1 VAIMDNLDIKI
12 LKLLQQNSRVT
23 ASEIS
28 NKINLSVPAVGD
40 RLKKLD
46 ASGIIDKYTIIL
58 NAKKMNKH
66 LMIIMFV
73 SLESPKFTDPF
84 INIVQLDD
92 EIVECHYLA
101 GDFDYALK
109 IITESTKSLER
120 ILNKIKNIPGV
131 QKTKTNVSLSTIKN
145 VHSIILHEIIE

>member
-1 VAIMDNLDIKI
+1 MDNLDIKI
-12 LKLLQQNSRVT
+12 LKLLQQNARIT

-28 NKINLSVPAVGD
+28 SKINLSVPAVGD

-46 ASGIIDKYTIIL
+46 ASGIIEKYTVIL

-73 SLESPKFTDPF
+73 SLENPKFTDPF
-84 INIVQLDD
+84 INIIQLDD
-92 EIVECHYLA
+92 EIVECHYIA

-109 IITESTKSLER
+109 IITESTESLER
-120 ILNKIKNIPGV
+120 LLNKIKNIPGV

-145 VHSIILHEIIE
+145 IHSIIPSEIIE

>member
-1 VAIMDNLDIKI
+1 MDNIDIKI

-28 NKINLSVPAVGD
+28 ARINLSVPAVGD

-46 ASGIIDKYTIIL
+46 NAGIIEKYTIIL
-58 NAKKMNKH
+58 NAKKFNKD

-73 SLESPKFTDPF
+73 SLESPKFTDLF
-84 INIVQLDD
+84 INTIQVDN

-101 GDFDYALK
+101 GDYDYVLK
-109 IITESTKSLER
+109 IITESTESLEK

-131 QKTKTNVSLSTIKN
+131 QKTKTTVSLSTIKN
-145 VHSIILHEIIE
+145 NYSIIPSEINN

>member
-1 VAIMDNLDIKI
+1 MDNLDIKI

-28 NKINLSVPAVGD
+28 NRINLSVPAVGD

-46 ASGIIDKYTIIL
+46 ASGIIEKYTVIL

-66 LMIIMFV
+66 LMIIMFI

-92 EIVECHYLA
+92 EIVECHYIA
-101 GDFDYALK
+101 GDYDYALK
-109 IITESTKSLER
+109 IITESTASLER
-120 ILNKIKNIPGV
+120 LLNKIKNIPGV

-145 VHSIILHEIIE
+145 NYSIIPNENID

>member
-1 VAIMDNLDIKI
+1 MDNIDIKI
-12 LKLLQQNSRVT
+12 LKLLQQNARVT

-28 NKINLSVPAVGD
+28 TRINLSVPAVGD

-46 ASGIIDKYTIIL
+46 NAGIIEKYTIIL
-58 NAKKMNKH
+58 NAKKFNKD

-73 SLESPKFTDPF
+73 SLESPKFTDLF
-84 INIVQLDD
+84 INTIQVDN

-101 GDFDYALK
+101 GDYDYVLK
-109 IITESTKSLER
+109 IITESTESLEK

-131 QKTKTNVSLSTIKN
+131 QKTKTTVSLSTIKN
-145 VHSIILHEIIE
+145 NYSIIPSEINN

>member
-1 VAIMDNLDIKI
+1 MDNLDIKI
-12 LKLLQQNSRVT
+12 LKLLQQNARMT

-46 ASGIIDKYTIIL
+46 ASGIIEKYTVIL

-73 SLESPKFTDPF
+73 SLENPKFTDPF
-84 INIVQLDD
+84 INIIQLDN
-92 EIVECHYLA
+92 EIVECHYIA

-109 IITESTKSLER
+109 IITESTESLER
-120 ILNKIKNIPGV
+120 LLNKIKNIPGV

-145 VHSIILHEIIE
+145 IHSIIPSEIIE

>member
-1 VAIMDNLDIKI
+1 MDNIDVKI

-28 NKINLSVPAVGD
+28 TRINLSVPAVGD

-46 ASGIIDKYTIIL
+46 NAGIIEKYTIIL
-58 NAKKMNKH
+58 NAKKLNKD

-73 SLESPKFTDPF
+73 SLESPKFTDLF
-84 INIVQLDD
+84 IDTIQVDN

-101 GDFDYALK
+101 GDYDYVLK
-109 IITESTKSLER
+109 IITQSTESLEK

-131 QKTKTNVSLSTIKN
+131 QKTKTTVSLSTIKN
-145 VHSIILHEIIE
+145 NYSIIPSEINN

>member
-1 VAIMDNLDIKI
+1 MDNLDIKI
-12 LKLLQQNSRVT
+12 LKLLQQNSRIT

-28 NKINLSVPAVGD
+28 SKINLSVPAVGD

-46 ASGIIDKYTIIL
+46 ASGIIEKYTVIL

-73 SLESPKFTDPF
+73 SLECPKFTDGF
-84 INIVQLDD
+84 IDIIQQDD

-109 IITESTKSLER
+109 IITDTTESLER

-145 VHSIILHEIIE
+145 IHSIIPSEIIE

>member
-1 VAIMDNLDIKI
+1 MDNIDIKI
-12 LKLLQQNSRVT
+12 IKLLQQNSRVT
-23 ASEIS
+23 ASEIGS
-28 NKINLSVPAVGD
+28 KINLSVPAVGD

-46 ASGIIDKYTIIL
+46 ASGIIEKYTIIL

-101 GDFDYALK
+101 GDFDYDLK
-109 IITESTKSLER
+109 IITESTGSLER
-120 ILNKIKNIPGV
+120 LLNKIKNIPGV

-145 VHSIILHEIIE
+145 VHSIIPSEIIE

>member
-1 VAIMDNLDIKI
+1 MDNIDIKI
-12 LKLLQQNSRVT
+12 IKLLQQNSRVT

-28 NKINLSVPAVGD
+28 SKINLSVPAVGD

-46 ASGIIDKYTIIL
+46 ASGIIEKYTIIL

-73 SLESPKFTDPF
+73 SLESPKFTEPF

-109 IITESTKSLER
+109 IITESTGSLER
-120 ILNKIKNIPGV
+120 LLNKIKNIPGV

-145 VHSIILHEIIE
+145 LHSIIPSEIIE

>member
-1 VAIMDNLDIKI
+1 MDNIDIKI
-12 LKLLQQNSRVT
+12 IKLLQQNSRVT
-23 ASEIS
+23 ASEIGS
-28 NKINLSVPAVGD
+28 KINLSVPAVGD

-46 ASGIIDKYTIIL
+46 ASGIIEKYTIIL

-73 SLESPKFTDPF
+73 SLESPKYTEPF

-145 VHSIILHEIIE
+145 IHSIIPSEIVE

>member
-1 VAIMDNLDIKI
+1 MDNIDIKI

-28 NKINLSVPAVGD
+28 TRINLSVPAVGD

-46 ASGIIDKYTIIL
+46 NAGIIEKYTIIL
-58 NAKKMNKH
+58 NAKKLNKD

-73 SLESPKFTDPF
+73 SLETPKFTDLF
-84 INIVQLDD
+84 INTIQVDN

-101 GDFDYALK
+101 GDYDYVLK
-109 IITESTKSLER
+109 IITESTVSLEK

-131 QKTKTNVSLSTIKN
+131 QKTKTTVALSTIKN
-145 VHSIILHEIIE
+145 NYSIIPSEINN

>member
-1 VAIMDNLDIKI
+1 MDNLDIKI

-28 NKINLSVPAVGD
+28 SKINLSVPAVGD

-46 ASGIIDKYTIIL
+46 ASGIIEKYTVIL

-66 LMIIMFV
+66 LMIIMFI

-101 GDFDYALK
+101 GDYDYALK
-109 IITESTKSLER
+109 IITESTASLER
-120 ILNKIKNIPGV
+120 LLNKIKNIPGV

-145 VHSIILHEIIE
+145 NYSIIPSENID

>member
-1 VAIMDNLDIKI
+1 MDNLDIKI

-28 NKINLSVPAVGD
+28 SKINLSVPAVGD

-73 SLESPKFTDPF
+73 SLESPKFTEPF

-145 VHSIILHEIIE
+145 VHSIILNEIIE

>member
-1 VAIMDNLDIKI
+1 MDNIDIKI
-12 LKLLQQNSRVT
+12 LKLLQQNARVT

-28 NKINLSVPAVGD
+28 TRINLSVPAVGD

-46 ASGIIDKYTIIL
+46 NAGIIEKYTIIL
-58 NAKKMNKH
+58 NAKKLNKD

-73 SLESPKFTDPF
+73 SLESPKFTDLF
-84 INIVQLDD
+84 INTIQVDN

-101 GDFDYALK
+101 GDYDYVLK
-109 IITESTKSLER
+109 IITESTESLEK

-131 QKTKTNVSLSTIKN
+131 QKTKTTVSLSTIKN
-145 VHSIILHEIIE
+145 NYSIIPSEINN

>member
-1 VAIMDNLDIKI
+1 MDNLDIKI
-12 LKLLQQNSRVT
+12 LKILQQNSRVT

-28 NKINLSVPAVGD
+28 NRINLSIPAVGD

-46 ASGIIDKYTIIL
+46 ASGIIEKYTVIL
-58 NAKKMNKH
+58 SAKKLNKH

-84 INIVQLDD
+84 INVIQVDD

-101 GDFDYALK
+101 GDFDYVLK
-109 IITESTKSLER
+109 IITESTESLER
-120 ILNKIKNIPGV
+120 LLNKIKNIPGV

-145 VHSIILHEIIE
+145 NHSIIPNQIIN

>member
-1 VAIMDNLDIKI
+1 MDNLDIKI

-28 NKINLSVPAVGD
+28 NRINLSVPAVGD

-46 ASGIIDKYTIIL
+46 VSGIIEKYTVIL
-58 NAKKMNKH
+58 SAKKMNKN

-73 SLESPKFTDPF
+73 SLESPKYTDPF
-84 INIVQLDD
+84 INVIQIDD

-101 GDFDYALK
+101 GDFDYVLK
-109 IITESTKSLER
+109 IITESTESLER
-120 ILNKIKNIPGV
+120 LLNKIKNIPGV

-145 VHSIILHEIIE
+145 NHSIIPSEIID

>member
-1 VAIMDNLDIKI
+1 MDNLDIKI
-12 LKLLQQNSRVT
+12 LKLLQQNSRIT

-28 NKINLSVPAVGD
+28 SKINLSVPAVGD

-46 ASGIIDKYTIIL
+46 ASGIIEKYTVIL
-58 NAKKMNKH
+58 NAKKMNKN

-73 SLESPKFTDPF
+73 SLECPKYTDPF
-84 INIVQLDD
+84 INIIQLDD

-109 IITESTKSLER
+109 IITESTESLER

-145 VHSIILHEIIE
+145 IHSIIPTEIDE

>member
-1 VAIMDNLDIKI
+1 MDNIDIKI

-28 NKINLSVPAVGD
+28 TRINLSIPAVGD

-46 ASGIIDKYTIIL
+46 NAGIIEKYTIIL
-58 NAKKMNKH
+58 SAKKFNKD

-73 SLESPKFTDPF
+73 SLESPKFTDLF
-84 INIVQLDD
+84 INTIQVDN

-101 GDFDYALK
+101 GDYDYVLK
-109 IITESTKSLER
+109 IITGSTESLEK

-131 QKTKTNVSLSTIKN
+131 QKTKTTVSLSTIKN
-145 VHSIILHEIIE
+145 NYSIIPSEIIN

>member
-1 VAIMDNLDIKI
+1 MDNIDIKI

-28 NKINLSVPAVGD
+28 TRINLSVPAVGD

-46 ASGIIDKYTIIL
+46 NAGIIEKYTIIL
-58 NAKKMNKH
+58 SAKKFNKD

-73 SLESPKFTDPF
+73 SLESPKFTDLF
-84 INIVQLDD
+84 VNTIQVDN

-101 GDFDYALK
+101 GDYDYVLK
-109 IITESTKSLER
+109 IITESTESLEK

-131 QKTKTNVSLSTIKN
+131 QKTKTTVSLSTIKN
-145 VHSIILHEIIE
+145 NYSIIPSEINN

>member
-1 VAIMDNLDIKI
+1 MDNIDIKI

-28 NKINLSVPAVGD
+28 TRINLSVPAVGD

-46 ASGIIDKYTIIL
+46 ATGIIEKYTIIL
-58 NAKKMNKH
+58 SAKKFNKR

-73 SLESPKFTDPF
+73 SLESPKFTDVF
-84 INIVQLDD
+84 INTIQVDD

-101 GDFDYALK
+101 GDFDYVLK
-109 IITESTKSLER
+109 IITESTESLEK

-145 VHSIILHEIIE
+145 NYSVTPSEIIY

>member
-1 VAIMDNLDIKI
+1 MDNLDIKI
-12 LKLLQQNSRVT
+12 LKLLQQNSRIT

-28 NKINLSVPAVGD
+28 SRVNLSVPAVGD

-46 ASGIIDKYTIIL
+46 ASGIIEKYTVIL
-58 NAKKMNKH
+58 SAKKMNKH

-73 SLESPKFTDPF
+73 SLESPKFTAPF
-84 INIVQLDD
+84 INIIQLDD

-109 IITESTKSLER
+109 IITENTESLER

-145 VHSIILHEIIE
+145 IHSIIPSEIME